1 MERNFDEMISE
12 RENEVMDNYC
22 GVDPDGRYQITIAN
36 KGGEETAVIR
46 VFPYHTL
53 GDIFKIGGEAISVRK
68 GDGPIIFENE
78 KTKRTTSDLGMTISD
93 FGIGPDDKLLLN
105 GEGNVA

>member
-1 MERNFDEMISE
+1 MTRNIDEMISE

-22 GVDPDGRYQITIAN
+22 GIDPDGRYQITIAN

-46 VFPYHTL
+46 VFPDHTL